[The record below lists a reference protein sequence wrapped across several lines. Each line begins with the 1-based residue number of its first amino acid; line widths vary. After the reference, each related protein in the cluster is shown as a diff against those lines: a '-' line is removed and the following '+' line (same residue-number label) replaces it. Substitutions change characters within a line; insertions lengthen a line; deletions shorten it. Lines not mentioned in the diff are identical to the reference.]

1 MCGIPGLKTSMGCR
15 ISLALLPP
23 HGGTESKPAWDV
35 PLLGCP
41 LTSPSS
47 RQPGLGTVCPVW
59 LGTAASQHLL
69 LIVLDCPVPSP
80 RATNPKSCW
89 EGPGRERTGFLHT
102 SKNSS
107 KAALTVTV
115 ALFTFIVLTSKLL
128 RNPKRS
134 PWHRARPWL
143 RGLVVLVANPSSGGF
158 LLGLLGTVLL
168 VVGTCSVCAQPL
180 GGDANS
186 KLWPLPEPWASRESP
201 FLIPWLPLWSSD
213 ALGWVILPSVINT
226 AISGS
231 VLWSLCWRWWRR

>member
-80 RATNPKSCW
+80 QANQPQ
-89 EGPGRERTGFLHT
+89 E
-102 SKNSS
+102 
-107 KAALTVTV
+107 
-115 ALFTFIVLTSKLL
+115 LL
-128 RNPKRS
+128 RRPWQREDRIPAHIKKFKQGCTDCNSCSVHFHCSDKQAAQEPKEVSLAPCTSLAQGTGRACGKPFIWGLS
-134 PWHRARPWL
+134 LRPAWHRAAGGWHLLCVCSAL
-143 RGLVVLVANPSSGGF
+143 R
-158 LLGLLGTVLL
+158 
-168 VVGTCSVCAQPL
+168 
-180 GGDANS
+180 
-186 KLWPLPEPWASRESP
+186 
-201 FLIPWLPLWSSD
+201 
-213 ALGWVILPSVINT
+213 
-226 AISGS
+226 
-231 VLWSLCWRWWRR
+231 RRC